1 MIRQL
6 TAGKGLQACHIPSDH
21 SVVTSDVCALQA
33 AQWFAANELQRVRG
47 FLDQHPGYDLLLV
60 GHSLGAGD

>member
-1 MIRQL
+1 
-6 TAGKGLQACHIPSDH
+6 
-21 SVVTSDVCALQA
+21 VCALQA

-60 GHSLGAGD
+60 GHSLGAGDGCGL